1 VRSRRPGG
9 GYCADD
15 LPAFHDGIA
24 GLPIGRQPLGDV
36 GGHPRL
42 ARDPARLPG
51 QRDGVEQGYGAMR
64 RLHGQDLH
72 HEPVV
77 GVPDVALTARAERR
91 LVQLSRVG
99 SVYGIDIPVGP
110 LLIILIGLAIVVR
123 AFQPRW

>member
-1 VRSRRPGG
+1 MRRRGPG
-9 GYCADD
+9 YRLDQ
-15 LPAFHDGIA
+15 LPAFHDSVG
-24 GLPIGRQPLGDV
+24 GLPDV
-36 GGHPRL
+36 GRHVGRDLRGHPRL

-99 SVYGIDIPVGP
+99 SVYGINIPVGP

>member
-1 VRSRRPGG
+1 
-9 GYCADD
+9 
-15 LPAFHDGIA
+15 
-24 GLPIGRQPLGDV
+24 
-36 GGHPRL
+36 
-42 ARDPARLPG
+42 
-51 QRDGVEQGYGAMR
+51 MR